1 MDIFFQDPSQIPLP
15 PEEVRIR
22 IFRAVPWPDGR
33 RVLVRLELT
42 PFQKRPNGK
51 IIIFDDQGEEVANIS
66 IIETI
71 DPKMEFTIHLRSPKP
86 GCQYTAS
93 STLFYTEI
101 EDAADPEAGAGFE
114 AKPLPPI
121 PTTVKVVDQAKTTF
135 RLEG

>member
-1 MDIFFQDPSQIPLP
+1 MDIFFQDPSQVPLP

-22 IFRAVPWPDGR
+22 AFRAEPWPDGR

-42 PFQKRPNGK
+42 PFQKRPSGK
-51 IIIFDDQGEEVANIS
+51 ILILDDQGEEVANIS

-101 EDAADPEAGAGFE
+101 EDQAKAEAETGSEG
-114 AKPLPPI
+114 KPPPPV
-121 PTTVKVVDQAKTTF
+121 PTKIKVVDQAKTTF
-135 RLEG
+135 HLEE

>member
-1 MDIFFQDPSQIPLP
+1 MDIFFQDPSQVPLP

-22 IFRAVPWPDGR
+22 AFRAEPWPDGR

-42 PFQKRPNGK
+42 PFQKRPSGK
-51 IIIFDDQGEEVANIS
+51 ILILDDQGEEVANIS

-101 EDAADPEAGAGFE
+101 EDQAKAEAGTGSE
-114 AKPLPPI
+114 GRPPPPV
-121 PTTVKVVDQAKTTF
+121 PTKIKVVDQAKTTF
-135 RLEG
+135 HLEE

>member
-22 IFRAVPWPDGR
+22 AFRAEPWPDGR
-33 RVLVRLELT
+33 RVFVYLELT
-42 PFQKRPNGK
+42 PFQKRPSGK
-51 IIIFDDQGEEVANIS
+51 IVVLDDQGEEVANIS

-93 STLFYTEI
+93 STLFYTET
-101 EDAADPEAGAGFE
+101 EDAIDAEEGAQSEGR
-114 AKPLPPI
+114 PLAPI
-121 PTTVKVVDQAKTTF
+121 PTKIQVVDQAKTTF
-135 RLEG
+135 YLVG

>member
-1 MDIFFQDPSQIPLP
+1 MDIFFQDPSQVPLP

-22 IFRAVPWPDGR
+22 AFRAEPWPDGR

-42 PFQKRPNGK
+42 PFQKRPSGK
-51 IIIFDDQGEEVANIS
+51 IIVLDDQGEEVANIS

-101 EDAADPEAGAGFE
+101 EDQAKAEAETGSEG
-114 AKPLPPI
+114 KPSPPI
-121 PTTVKVVDQAKTTF
+121 PTEIKVVDQAKTTF
-135 RLEG
+135 HLEE